1 MQTRSFL
8 LLVAATIALVAGA
21 AASVM
26 TGNREISPPEQAR
39 LAFPD
44 LAANLGNLA
53 WMRLSHGSTK
63 IDFTLV
69 GGSWVVVE
77 KGNYPAAP
85 DKARR
90 LLLGLADLTLVE
102 AKTQRPELFG
112 RLGLDNAGSGDA
124 TLVTL
129 QDRLGKNVAEILIGK
144 SRHDRLGTGDDGVY
158 VRKPDEKRTWLARGS
173 LDLPTDVVGWLDR
186 RIIDLPPARI
196 ASIALTGDDGVALT
210 LRRDSTD
217 AHFAVTDMPADSKIR
232 DEALLAAPAGVLAG
246 LDLDD
251 VQPAADL
258 PLPATGV
265 STAVFTTF
273 HGLTVTLRLFA
284 HDNADWVALDASGNG
299 GAAAD
304 AKTLEARVTHWVY
317 AIPAERA
324 KLLRTKLADLV
335 EPAKGS

>member
-8 LLVAATIALVAGA
+8 LLVAATIVLVAGA
-21 AASVM
+21 VASVM
-26 TGNREISPPEQAR
+26 TGNRQVSRPEQAR
-39 LAFPD
+39 LAFPE

-85 DKARR
+85 DKVRR

-112 RLGLDNAGSGDA
+112 RLGLDNAGTDA

-129 QDRLGKNVAEILIGK
+129 QDRLGKNVGEILIGK
-144 SRHDRLGTGDDGVY
+144 SRHDRLGNGNDGVY
-158 VRKPDEKRTWLARGS
+158 VRKPDEKRAWLARGS
-173 LDLPTDVVGWLDR
+173 LDLPTDIVGWLDR
-186 RIIDLPPARI
+186 RIVDLPAARI
-196 ASIALTGDDGVALT
+196 SSIVLTGEDGAALT
-210 LRRDSTD
+210 LRRDTTE
-217 AHFAVTDMPADSKIR
+217 AHFAVADLPADSKIK

-251 VQPAADL
+251 VQRAADL
-258 PLPATGV
+258 PVPATGV

-273 HGLTVTLRLFA
+273 HGLTVTLHLFA
-284 HDNADWVALDASGNG
+284 HDNADWVAIDASGSG
-299 GAAAD
+299 GAEAD
-304 AKTLEARVTHWVY
+304 AKTLAARVAHWVY